1 MRYPRNISAR
11 NLGFLVSAK
20 VRKPGL
26 YDVEPPLDAGTTYGT
41 EGPTVSDNT
50 LDDASWEG
58 FKPDAARAIRATQ
71 GFETAA
77 ADLLDRPFDPA
88 TQGGVLAAVKELA
101 EATPAAMRV
110 AQMQLGGVA

>member
-1 MRYPRNISAR
+1 M
-11 NLGFLVSAK
+11 SAK

-26 YDVEPPLDAGTTYGT
+26 YDVEPRWMRDTTYGT

-88 TQGGVLAAVKELA
+88 THGGVLAAVKELA

-110 AQMQLGGVA
+110 AQMQLRGAL

>member
-1 MRYPRNISAR
+1 M
-11 NLGFLVSAK
+11 SAK
-20 VRKPGL
+20 GRKPGL
-26 YDVEPPLDAGTTYGT
+26 YDVDPRWQRDTTYGT

-88 TQGGVLAAVKELA
+88 THGGVIAAVRELA

-110 AQMQLGGVA
+110 AQMQLRGVV

>member
-1 MRYPRNISAR
+1 M
-11 NLGFLVSAK
+11 
-20 VRKPGL
+20 
-26 YDVEPPLDAGTTYGT
+26 
-41 EGPTVSDNT
+41 SDNT

-58 FKPDAARAIRATQ
+58 FKLDAARAIRATQ

-88 TQGGVLAAVKELA
+88 THGGVIAAVRELA

-110 AQMQLGGVA
+110 AQMQLREVV